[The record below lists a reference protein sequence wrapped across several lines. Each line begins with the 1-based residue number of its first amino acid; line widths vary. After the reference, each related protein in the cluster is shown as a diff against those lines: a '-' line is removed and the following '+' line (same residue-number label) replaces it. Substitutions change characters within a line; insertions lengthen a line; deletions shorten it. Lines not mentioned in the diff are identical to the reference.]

1 MTSEEYKKAVD
12 FWKAKE
18 CKEMLSDQLKLVVEE
33 FLHNSS
39 ICALA
44 TETDDYV
51 RCTPLEYSITMAVS
65 EFLPRAERSLLD
77 LRRTRM
83 SVLLSL
89 KKSIF

>member
-18 CKEMLSDQLKLVVEE
+18 CKEMLSDQLKLE
-33 FLHNSS
+33 N
-39 ICALA
+39 IA
-44 TETDDYV
+44 
-51 RCTPLEYSITMAVS
+51 ITRAVS
-65 EFLPRAERSLLD
+65 GFLPRAERSLLD